1 MKKKWIGREVDN
13 ERIKRIKEETGNNVI
28 ISALLSNRFGDDY
41 LKEINLSVDNLTDPM
56 RLPDMDK
63 AIDRIL
69 EAIDNNEKVLV
80 YGDYDADGVTAT
92 NIIYTFLKDQGLD
105 VAYYIPNR
113 LKEGYGL
120 NKPRLKEFKDM
131 GYTLTITVDT
141 GIVAFEEALYCKE
154 IGMDLVITD
163 HHEVQDGKIPEAISV
178 VDPKREECDLE
189 FKEIAGCFVA
199 FKLVQA
205 LAEVIGMPEDYDKKF
220 LSIVAIGTI
229 ADVMPLKSENRIA
242 VEYGLKNIKENPN
255 DGVRQLV
262 KDLNSITAMNIAFS
276 VVPKLNAAGRLG
288 EDTGAEMLMSSSE
301 EEAQNI
307 LIQLNLLNE
316 KRKQLVI
323 DITKKVSEIVD
334 NNQLQKNNVIVV
346 EGDFHEGVVG
356 IIASKIAEKYGKS
369 AIILSKEGT
378 VYKGSGRSNGT
389 MSLFDTV
396 NKVKHLTEKFGGHA
410 AAVGMTISEENIEEF
425 KNELYKIEIEEH
437 PKEIYYDMLF
447 NFKNISVDLI
457 KSFDIL
463 EPFGKENEKPVF
475 LFKNVNVKK
484 VYEREKMVSALFSQ
498 ENKQLFGMTFSKDL
512 FKDIKENDTIYLLA
526 TLDINNYN
534 NREDVQLQIIDMKKI

>member
-178 VDPKREECDLE
+178 VDPKREECNLE

-301 EEAQNI
+301 EEAKNI
-307 LIQLNLLNE
+307 LTQLNLLNE

-498 ENKQLFGMTFSKDL
+498 ENKQIFGMTFSKDL

>member
-163 HHEVQDGKIPEAISV
+163 HHEAQDGKIPEAISV

-205 LAEVIGMPEDYDKKF
+205 LSEVIGMPEDYDKKF

-276 VVPKLNAAGRLG
+276 VVLKLNAAGRLG

-301 EEAQNI
+301 EEAKNI
-307 LIQLNLLNE
+307 LTQLNLLNE

-334 NNQLQKNNVIVV
+334 NNKLQKNNVIVV

-389 MSLFDTV
+389 MSLFDAV

-447 NFKNISVDLI
+447 NFKNISVDLV

-484 VYEREKMVSALFSQ
+484 IYEREKMVSALFSQ
-498 ENKQLFGMTFSKDL
+498 ENKQIFGMTFSKDL

>member
-80 YGDYDADGVTAT
+80 YGDYDTDGVTAT

-301 EEAQNI
+301 EEAKNI
-307 LIQLNLLNE
+307 LTQLNLLNE

-447 NFKNISVDLI
+447 NFKNISVDLV

-484 VYEREKMVSALFSQ
+484 IYEREKMVSALFSQ

-534 NREDVQLQIIDMKKI
+534 NREDVQLQIIDMKKV

>member
-205 LAEVIGMPEDYDKKF
+205 LSEVIGMPEDYDKKF

-334 NNQLQKNNVIVV
+334 NNQLHKNNVIVV

-369 AIILSKEGT
+369 AIILSKEGK

-389 MSLFDTV
+389 MSLFDAV

-484 VYEREKMVSALFSQ
+484 IYEREKMVSALFSQ

>member
-120 NKPRLKEFKDM
+120 NKQRLKEFKDM

-205 LAEVIGMPEDYDKKF
+205 LSEVIGMPEDYDKKF

-301 EEAQNI
+301 EEAKNI
-307 LIQLNLLNE
+307 LTQLNLLNE

-512 FKDIKENDTIYLLA
+512 FKDVKENDTIYLLA

>member
-205 LAEVIGMPEDYDKKF
+205 LSEVIGMPEDYDKKF

-301 EEAQNI
+301 EEAKNI
-307 LIQLNLLNE
+307 LTQLNLLNE

-498 ENKQLFGMTFSKDL
+498 ENKQIFGITFSKDL

>member
-205 LAEVIGMPEDYDKKF
+205 LSEVIGMPEDYDKKF

-301 EEAQNI
+301 EEAKNI
-307 LIQLNLLNE
+307 LTQLNLLNE

-484 VYEREKMVSALFSQ
+484 VYEREKIVSALFSQ
-498 ENKQLFGMTFSKDL
+498 ENKQIFGMTFSKDL

>member
-301 EEAQNI
+301 EEAKNI
-307 LIQLNLLNE
+307 LTQLNLLNE

-425 KNELYKIEIEEH
+425 KNELYKKEIEEH

-447 NFKNISVDLI
+447 NFKNISVDLV

-484 VYEREKMVSALFSQ
+484 IYEREKMVSALFSQ
-498 ENKQLFGMTFSKDL
+498 ENKQIFGMTFSKDL

>member
-205 LAEVIGMPEDYDKKF
+205 LSEVIGMPEDYDKKF

-307 LIQLNLLNE
+307 LTQLNLLNE

-369 AIILSKEGT
+369 AIILSKEGK

-447 NFKNISVDLI
+447 NFKNISVDLV

-484 VYEREKMVSALFSQ
+484 IYEREKMVSALFSQ
-498 ENKQLFGMTFSKDL
+498 ENKQIFGMTFSKDL

-534 NREDVQLQIIDMKKI
+534 NREDVQLQIIDMKKV

>member
-163 HHEVQDGKIPEAISV
+163 HHEVQDGKVPEAISV

-205 LAEVIGMPEDYDKKF
+205 LSEVIGMPEDYDKKF

-301 EEAQNI
+301 EEAKNI

-356 IIASKIAEKYGKS
+356 IIASKIVEKYGKS

-389 MSLFDTV
+389 MSLFETV

-498 ENKQLFGMTFSKDL
+498 ENKQIFGMTFSKDL

-534 NREDVQLQIIDMKKI
+534 NREDVQLQIIDMKKF

>member
-163 HHEVQDGKIPEAISV
+163 HHEVQDGKVPEAISV

-205 LAEVIGMPEDYDKKF
+205 LSEVIGMPEDYDKKF

-301 EEAQNI
+301 EEAKNI
-307 LIQLNLLNE
+307 LTQLNLLNE

-389 MSLFDTV
+389 ISLFDTV

>member
-178 VDPKREECDLE
+178 VDPKREECNLE

-301 EEAQNI
+301 EEAKNI
-307 LIQLNLLNE
+307 LTQLNLLNE

-498 ENKQLFGMTFSKDL
+498 ENKQIFGITFSKDL

-534 NREDVQLQIIDMKKI
+534 NREDVQLQIIDMKKV

>member
-301 EEAQNI
+301 EEAKNI
-307 LIQLNLLNE
+307 LTQLNLLNE

-447 NFKNISVDLI
+447 NFKNISVDLV

-484 VYEREKMVSALFSQ
+484 IYEREKMVSALFSQ

-534 NREDVQLQIIDMKKI
+534 NREDVQLQIIDMKNN

>member
-205 LAEVIGMPEDYDKKF
+205 LSEVIGMPEDYDKKF

-301 EEAQNI
+301 EEAKNI
-307 LIQLNLLNE
+307 LTQLNLLNE

-498 ENKQLFGMTFSKDL
+498 ENKQIFGMTFSKDL
-512 FKDIKENDTIYLLA
+512 FKDIKENDNIYLLA

>member
-178 VDPKREECDLE
+178 VDPKREECNLE

-301 EEAQNI
+301 EEAKNI
-307 LIQLNLLNE
+307 LTQLNLLNE

-369 AIILSKEGT
+369 SIILSKEGT

-512 FKDIKENDTIYLLA
+512 FKDVKENDTIYLLA

-534 NREDVQLQIIDMKKI
+534 NREDIQLQIIDMKKI

>member
-334 NNQLQKNNVIVV
+334 NNQLHKNNVIVV

-369 AIILSKEGT
+369 AIILSKEGK

-447 NFKNISVDLI
+447 NFKNISVDLV

>member
-229 ADVMPLKSENRIA
+229 ADVMPLKSENRIV

-301 EEAQNI
+301 EEAKNI
-307 LIQLNLLNE
+307 LTQLNLLNE

-334 NNQLQKNNVIVV
+334 NNQLHKNNIIVV

-484 VYEREKMVSALFSQ
+484 IYEREKMVSALFSQ
-498 ENKQLFGMTFSKDL
+498 ENKQIFGITFSKDL

>member
-120 NKPRLKEFKDM
+120 NKQRLKEFKDM

-242 VEYGLKNIKENPN
+242 VEYGLKNIKENSN

-301 EEAQNI
+301 EEAKNI
-307 LIQLNLLNE
+307 LTQLNLLNE

-356 IIASKIAEKYGKS
+356 IIASKIVEKYGKS

-484 VYEREKMVSALFSQ
+484 IYEREKMVSALFSQ
-498 ENKQLFGMTFSKDL
+498 ENKQIFGITFSKDL

-534 NREDVQLQIIDMKKI
+534 NREDAQLQIIDMKKI

>member
-163 HHEVQDGKIPEAISV
+163 HHEVQDGKVPEAISV

-301 EEAQNI
+301 EEAKNI
-307 LIQLNLLNE
+307 LTQLNLLNE

>member
-163 HHEVQDGKIPEAISV
+163 HHEVQDSKIPEAISV

-205 LAEVIGMPEDYDKKF
+205 LSEVIGMPEDYDKKF

-301 EEAQNI
+301 EEAKNI
-307 LIQLNLLNE
+307 LTQLNLLNE

-498 ENKQLFGMTFSKDL
+498 ENKQIFGMTFSKDL

-534 NREDVQLQIIDMKKI
+534 NREDVQLQIIDMKKV

>member
-131 GYTLTITVDT
+131 GYKLTITVDT

-205 LAEVIGMPEDYDKKF
+205 LSEVIGMPEDYDKKF

-301 EEAQNI
+301 EEAKNI
-307 LIQLNLLNE
+307 LTQLNLLNE

-512 FKDIKENDTIYLLA
+512 FKDVKENDTIYLLA

-534 NREDVQLQIIDMKKI
+534 NREDVQLQIIDMKKV

>member
-205 LAEVIGMPEDYDKKF
+205 LSEVIGMPEDYDKKF

-301 EEAQNI
+301 EEAKNI

-356 IIASKIAEKYGKS
+356 IIASKIVEKYGKS

-389 MSLFDTV
+389 MSLFETV

-498 ENKQLFGMTFSKDL
+498 ENKQIFGMTFSKDL

>member
-205 LAEVIGMPEDYDKKF
+205 LSEVIGMPEDYDKKF

-301 EEAQNI
+301 EEAKNI
-307 LIQLNLLNE
+307 LTQLNLLNE

>member
-301 EEAQNI
+301 EEAKNI
-307 LIQLNLLNE
+307 LTQLNLLNE

-447 NFKNISVDLI
+447 NFKNISVDLV

-484 VYEREKMVSALFSQ
+484 IYEREKMVSALFSQ
-498 ENKQLFGMTFSKDL
+498 ENKQIFGITFSKDL

>member
-163 HHEVQDGKIPEAISV
+163 HHEVQDGKVPEAISV

-205 LAEVIGMPEDYDKKF
+205 LSEVIGMPEDYDKKF

-301 EEAQNI
+301 EEAKNI
-307 LIQLNLLNE
+307 LTQLNLLNE

-484 VYEREKMVSALFSQ
+484 VYEREKIVSALFSQ
-498 ENKQLFGMTFSKDL
+498 ENKQIFGMTFSKDL

>member
-301 EEAQNI
+301 EEAKNI
-307 LIQLNLLNE
+307 LTQLNLLNE

-447 NFKNISVDLI
+447 NFKNISVDLV

-484 VYEREKMVSALFSQ
+484 IYEREKMVSALFSQ
-498 ENKQLFGMTFSKDL
+498 ENKQIFGMTFSKDL

>member
-178 VDPKREECDLE
+178 VDPKREECNLE

-301 EEAQNI
+301 EEAKNI
-307 LIQLNLLNE
+307 LTQLNLLNE

-425 KNELYKIEIEEH
+425 KNELYKIEIEEQ

-534 NREDVQLQIIDMKKI
+534 NREDVQLQIIDMKKV

>member
-205 LAEVIGMPEDYDKKF
+205 LSEVIGMPEDYDKKF

-356 IIASKIAEKYGKS
+356 IIASKIVEKYGKS

-389 MSLFDTV
+389 MSLFDAV

-484 VYEREKMVSALFSQ
+484 IYEREKMVSALFSQ

>member
-205 LAEVIGMPEDYDKKF
+205 LSEVIGMPEDYDKKF

-301 EEAQNI
+301 EEAKNI
-307 LIQLNLLNE
+307 LTKLNLLNE

-498 ENKQLFGMTFSKDL
+498 ENKQIFGMTFSKDL

-534 NREDVQLQIIDMKKI
+534 NREDVQLQIIDMKKV

>member
-205 LAEVIGMPEDYDKKF
+205 LSEVIGMPEDYDKKF

-301 EEAQNI
+301 EEAKNI
-307 LIQLNLLNE
+307 LTQLNLLNE

-334 NNQLQKNNVIVV
+334 NNKLQKNNVIVV

-389 MSLFDTV
+389 MSLFDAV

-534 NREDVQLQIIDMKKI
+534 NREDVQLQIIDMKKV

>member
-163 HHEVQDGKIPEAISV
+163 HHEVQDGKVPEAISV

-205 LAEVIGMPEDYDKKF
+205 LSEVIGMPEDYDKKF

-301 EEAQNI
+301 EEAKNI
-307 LIQLNLLNE
+307 LTQLNLLNE

-323 DITKKVSEIVD
+323 DIIKKVSEIVD

-484 VYEREKMVSALFSQ
+484 IYEREKMVSALFSQ
-498 ENKQLFGMTFSKDL
+498 ENKQIFGMTFSKDL

-534 NREDVQLQIIDMKKI
+534 NREDVQLQIIDMKKV

>member
-205 LAEVIGMPEDYDKKF
+205 LSEVIGMPEDYDKKF

-334 NNQLQKNNVIVV
+334 NNKLHKNNVIVV

-369 AIILSKEGT
+369 AIILSKEGK

-534 NREDVQLQIIDMKKI
+534 NREDVQLQIIDMKKV

>member
-163 HHEVQDGKIPEAISV
+163 HHEVQDGKVPEAISV

-205 LAEVIGMPEDYDKKF
+205 LSEVIGMPEDYDKKF

-301 EEAQNI
+301 EEAKNI
-307 LIQLNLLNE
+307 LTQLNLLNE

-512 FKDIKENDTIYLLA
+512 FKDVKENDTIYLLA

-534 NREDVQLQIIDMKKI
+534 NREDVQLQIIDMKKV

>member
-262 KDLNSITAMNIAFS
+262 KDLKSITAMNIAFS

-334 NNQLQKNNVIVV
+334 DNQLQKNNVIVV

-389 MSLFDTV
+389 MSLFETV

-484 VYEREKMVSALFSQ
+484 IYEREKMVSALFSQ
-498 ENKQLFGMTFSKDL
+498 ENKQIFGITFSKDL

-534 NREDVQLQIIDMKKI
+534 NREDVQLQIIDMKKV

>member
-178 VDPKREECDLE
+178 VDPKREECDLK

-205 LAEVIGMPEDYDKKF
+205 LSEVIGMPEDYDKKF

-301 EEAQNI
+301 EEAKNI
-307 LIQLNLLNE
+307 LTQLNLLNE

-475 LFKNVNVKK
+475 LFKNVDVKK

-498 ENKQLFGMTFSKDL
+498 ENKQIFGITFSKDL

>member
-301 EEAQNI
+301 EEAKNI
-307 LIQLNLLNE
+307 LTQLNLLNE

-356 IIASKIAEKYGKS
+356 IIASKIVEKYGKS

-484 VYEREKMVSALFSQ
+484 IYEREKMVSALFSQ

>member
-131 GYTLTITVDT
+131 GYKLTITVDT

-205 LAEVIGMPEDYDKKF
+205 LSEVIGMPEDYDKKF

-356 IIASKIAEKYGKS
+356 IIASKIVEKYGKS

-389 MSLFDTV
+389 MSLFDAV

-484 VYEREKMVSALFSQ
+484 IYEREKMVSALFSQ